1 VVFREV
7 LEAALIISM
16 VCAATRGVPQ
26 RGRFVVGG
34 IGLGIA
40 AALFV
45 ALGADSIAN
54 LAGGAGQDIFNAAVL
69 IAAVV
74 MIGWHIVWMS
84 SHGAE
89 LTQRLQAVGC
99 AVKSGSRPLSLLLT
113 VVALAVLRE
122 GSEVVLFLYGMV
134 VGGVGAAQLAAGI
147 TVGVSGGAVLGLAL
161 YLGLLRIPLKHLFN
175 VTNAMLALLAA
186 GLSSGAA
193 GFLVQSNLLPT
204 AGAQVWDT
212 SRVLS
217 DASPLGRVLGI
228 LIGYKATPA
237 GIQIVFYVATLC
249 LLALGVAWQRRR
261 SATNPRLKNGSPEEP
276 IAKLPP

>member
-1 VVFREV
+1 
-7 LEAALIISM
+7 
-16 VCAATRGVPQ
+16 
-26 RGRFVVGG
+26 
-34 IGLGIA
+34 
-40 AALFV
+40 
-45 ALGADSIAN
+45 
-54 LAGGAGQDIFNAAVL
+54 
-69 IAAVV
+69 
-74 MIGWHIVWMS
+74 
-84 SHGAE
+84 
-89 LTQRLQAVGC
+89 
-99 AVKSGSRPLSLLLT
+99 
-113 VVALAVLRE
+113 
-122 GSEVVLFLYGMV
+122 
-134 VGGVGAAQLAAGI
+134 
-147 TVGVSGGAVLGLAL
+147 LAL

-186 GLSSGAA
+186 GLSSSAA

-217 DASPLGRVLGI
+217 DASPVGRVLGI

-249 LLALGVAWQRRR
+249 LLALGVGWQRRR